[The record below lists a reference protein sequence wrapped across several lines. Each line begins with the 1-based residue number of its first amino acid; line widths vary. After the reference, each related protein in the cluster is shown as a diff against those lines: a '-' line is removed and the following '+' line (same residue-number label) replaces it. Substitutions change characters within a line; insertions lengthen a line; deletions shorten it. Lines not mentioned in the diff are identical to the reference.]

1 MMRLTALRACAAAR
15 VALVLAALTSGALT
29 SSALA
34 QIGDSRLPLDIE
46 ADHSELFN
54 PENRA
59 VWTGNVNVVQGTS
72 SLRADRIEV
81 FFDGESTGSG
91 PTGNLGNIERIVAT
105 GNVFYTTPEQRARG
119 DRGVYLLAEET
130 ITLTGDVVIT
140 QGEDVFT
147 ATRFV
152 TDLVTG
158 NSSFGEAGDGAR
170 VRMVI
175 HPRGNEETAT
185 PDEGEGNG
193 GGTEETD
200 G

>member
-1 MMRLTALRACAAAR
+1 MMRLTALLAGAS
-15 VALVLAALTSGALT
+15 ALLALAAGAA
-29 SSALA
+29 SA
-34 QIGDSRLPLDIE
+34 QIGDSSLPLDIE

-59 VWTGNVNVVQGTS
+59 VWTGNVRVVQGDS
-72 SLRADRIEV
+72 SIQADRIEV
-81 FFDGESTGSG
+81 FFDGQSTGAG

-119 DRGVYLLAEET
+119 ERGVYLLESET
-130 ITLTGDVVIT
+130 VTLTGDVVIT

-158 NSSFGEAGDGAR
+158 NSSFGEAGDGER

-175 HPRGNEETAT
+175 HPRNAG
-185 PDEGEGNG
+185 EGEEGDSDSPPEAAPDGDNG
-193 GGTEETD
+193 GSTEETD

>member
-1 MMRLTALRACAAAR
+1 MMRLTALRACAAVL
-15 VALVLAALTSGALT
+15 VALVQAPTALTSA
-29 SSALA
+29 SLA

-81 FFDGESTGSG
+81 FFDGQSTGSG

-185 PDEGEGNG
+185 QDEGEGNG

>member
-1 MMRLTALRACAAAR
+1 MMRLGAFRAGA
-15 VALVLAALTSGALT
+15 VALLAATA
-29 SSALA
+29 APAMA
-34 QIGDSRLPLDIE
+34 QIGDSTLPLDIE

-59 VWTGNVNVVQGTS
+59 VWTGNVHVVQGDS
-72 SLRADRIEV
+72 SIRADRIEV
-81 FFDGESTGSG
+81 FFDGENTGAG

-119 DRGVYLLAEET
+119 DRGVYLLESET
-130 ITLTGDVVIT
+130 VTLTGDVVIT

-158 NSSFGEAGDGAR
+158 NSSFGEAGDGER

-175 HPRGNEETAT
+175 HPRGTDDT
-185 PDEGEGNG
+185 SPDAGAQDAGEDGDPDG
-193 GGTEETD
+193 TGGTD

>member
-1 MMRLTALRACAAAR
+1 MMRLTALRACAAVL
-15 VALVLAALTSGALT
+15 VALVLAPTALTSA
-29 SSALA
+29 SLA

-81 FFDGESTGSG
+81 FFDGQSTGSG

-175 HPRGNEETAT
+175 HPRGNEETAAT
-185 PDEGEGNG
+185 EDDGNG

>member
-1 MMRLTALRACAAAR
+1 MMRLTAI
-15 VALVLAALTSGALT
+15 LAGA
-29 SSALA
+29 SALFALCAGTAAA
-34 QIGDSRLPLDIE
+34 QIGDSSLPLDIE

-59 VWTGNVNVVQGTS
+59 VWTGNVNVVQGDS
-72 SLRADRIEV
+72 SIRADRIEV
-81 FFDGESTGSG
+81 FFDGESTGAG

-119 DRGVYLLAEET
+119 DRGVYLLESET
-130 ITLTGDVVIT
+130 VTLTGDVVIT

-158 NSSFGEAGDGAR
+158 NSSFGEAGDGER

-175 HPRGNEETAT
+175 HPRNAG
-185 PDEGEGNG
+185 EGEGTGDSQDEAAPDGDGDG
-193 GGTEETD
+193 GATEETD

>member
-1 MMRLTALRACAAAR
+1 MMRLTAL
-15 VALVLAALTSGALT
+15 LAGA
-29 SSALA
+29 SALFALCAGPAAA
-34 QIGDSRLPLDIE
+34 QIGDSSLPLDIE

-59 VWTGNVNVVQGTS
+59 VWTGNVRVVQGDS
-72 SLRADRIEV
+72 SIRAERIEV
-81 FFDGESTGSG
+81 FFDGESTGAG

-119 DRGVYLLAEET
+119 DRGVYLLESET
-130 ITLTGDVVIT
+130 VTLTGDVVIT

-158 NSSFGEAGDGAR
+158 NSSFGEAGDGER

-175 HPRGNEETAT
+175 HPRNAGEGEEDSADDSQ
-185 PDEGEGNG
+185 DEAAADEGNG
-193 GGTEETD
+193 GGTEATD

>member
-1 MMRLTALRACAAAR
+1 MMRLTALRACAAVL
-15 VALVLAALTSGALT
+15 VALVLAPTALTSA
-29 SSALA
+29 SLA

-81 FFDGESTGSG
+81 FFDGQSTGSG

-105 GNVFYTTPEQRARG
+105 GNVFYTTPEHGARG

-175 HPRGNEETAT
+175 HPRGNEETAAT
-185 PDEGEGNG
+185 EDDGNG

>member
-1 MMRLTALRACAAAR
+1 MMRLTALRACAAVL
-15 VALVLAALTSGALT
+15 VALVLAPTALTSA
-29 SSALA
+29 SLA

-81 FFDGESTGSG
+81 FFDGQSTGSG

-175 HPRGNEETAT
+175 HPRGNEEAAD

>member
-81 FFDGESTGSG
+81 FFDGQSTGSG

-158 NSSFGEAGDGAR
+158 NSSFGEAGDGER

-175 HPRGNEETAT
+175 HPRGNEETAAS
-185 PDEGEGNG
+185 DEDGGNG

>member
-1 MMRLTALRACAAAR
+1 MMRLTALRACAAAL
-15 VALVLAALTSGALT
+15 VALALAPTVLTSA
-29 SSALA
+29 SLA

-81 FFDGESTGSG
+81 FFDGQSTGSG

-158 NSSFGEAGDGAR
+158 NSSFGEAGDGER

-175 HPRGNEETAT
+175 HPRGNDETAA
-185 PDEGEGNG
+185 PDEGDG

>member
-1 MMRLTALRACAAAR
+1 M
-15 VALVLAALTSGALT
+15 SDI
-29 SSALA
+29 
-34 QIGDSRLPLDIE
+34 QHLPLII
-46 ADHSELFN
+46 L
-54 PENRA
+54 
-59 VWTGNVNVVQGTS
+59 
-72 SLRADRIEV
+72 
-81 FFDGESTGSG
+81 GSG
-91 PTGNLGNIERIVAT
+91 PAGYTAAVYASRANLSPSLITGLEVGGQLTTTTDVDNWPGDVEGLQGPDLMERMRQHAERFGTNMIYDHINKVELG
-105 GNVFYTTPEQRARG
+105 QRPF
-119 DRGVYLLAEET
+119 
-130 ITLTGDVVIT
+130 TLTGDVVIT

-175 HPRGNEETAT
+175 HPRGNEEAAA

>member
-1 MMRLTALRACAAAR
+1 MMRVTAFRAGAI
-15 VALVLAALTSGALT
+15 ALLALAGSP
-29 SSALA
+29 ALA

-59 VWTGNVNVVQGTS
+59 VWTGNVHVVQGDS
-72 SLRADRIEV
+72 SIRADRIEV
-81 FFDGESTGSG
+81 FFDGQSTGAG

-119 DRGVYLLAEET
+119 DRGVYLLESET
-130 ITLTGDVVIT
+130 VTLTGDVVIT

-152 TDLVTG
+152 TDLATG
-158 NSSFGEAGDGAR
+158 NSSFGEAGDGER

-175 HPRGNEETAT
+175 HPRSTASDAPAADTTDT
-185 PDEGEGNG
+185 PQPDDGNG
-193 GGTEETD
+193 TD
-200 G
+200 QTNG

>member
-1 MMRLTALRACAAAR
+1 MMRLTALRACAAVL
-15 VALVLAALTSGALT
+15 VALVLAPTALTSA
-29 SSALA
+29 SLA

-81 FFDGESTGSG
+81 FFDGQSTGSG

-152 TDLVTG
+152 TVLATG

-175 HPRGNEETAT
+175 HPRGNEETAAT
-185 PDEGEGNG
+185 EDDGNG

>member
-1 MMRLTALRACAAAR
+1 MMRVGAIRAGL
-15 VALVLAALTSGALT
+15 VALFAMTAAPAM
-29 SSALA
+29 A
-34 QIGDSRLPLDIE
+34 QIGDSTLPLDIE

-59 VWTGNVNVVQGTS
+59 VWTGNVHVVQGDS
-72 SLRADRIEV
+72 SIRADRIEV
-81 FFDGESTGSG
+81 FFDGESTGAG

-119 DRGVYLLAEET
+119 DRGVYLLESET
-130 ITLTGDVVIT
+130 VTLTGDVVIT
-140 QGEDVFT
+140 QGEDVVT

-158 NSSFGEAGDGAR
+158 NSSFGEAGDGER

-175 HPRGNEETAT
+175 HPRGSEDGAEGDGETG
-185 PDEGEGNG
+185 GETGDNAG
-193 GGTEETD
+193 DDSDGTTD

>member
-1 MMRLTALRACAAAR
+1 MMRLTALRACAAVL
-15 VALVLAALTSGALT
+15 VALVLAPTALI
-29 SSALA
+29 SASLA

-81 FFDGESTGSG
+81 FFDGQSTGSG

-175 HPRGNEETAT
+175 HPRGNEEAAA